1 MQKLFVISAIALAM
15 AGCASEPS
23 TAELM
28 RNEAKSLQAKV
39 DLQKSLARD
48 LEKGKKLI
56 ADGQESITE
65 GNELVEKGNNK
76 VAEGSKLVEEAK
88 RIYKEQF
95 PESQIELK

>member
-1 MQKLFVISAIALAM
+1 MQKLVVISAIALAM
-15 AGCASEPS
+15 AACSSQPTTS
-23 TAELM
+23 ELM

-56 ADGQESITE
+56 AEGQESLNE
-65 GNELVEKGNNK
+65 GNTLVQKGNNK
-76 VAEGSKLVEEAK
+76 VAEGTKMVEEAK